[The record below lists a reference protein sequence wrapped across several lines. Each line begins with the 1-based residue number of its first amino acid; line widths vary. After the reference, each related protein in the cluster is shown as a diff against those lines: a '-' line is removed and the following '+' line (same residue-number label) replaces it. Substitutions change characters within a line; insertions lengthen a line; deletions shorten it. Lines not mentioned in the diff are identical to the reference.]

1 MSAPSPMEFFGEK
14 ETPVDLSLGFRPS
27 QTIASWPLS
36 TSPGDTQLQGTNS
49 PALLAPF
56 SALCQLFLISDLST
70 EITMEMGPSV
80 SNSARPHLV
89 SFCPSHPGCLKKVS
103 QDSMKYLLTPWV
115 QDPGAFFRK
124 KISGYAGGILW
135 PGVSKVAT

>member
-1 MSAPSPMEFFGEK
+1 MNP
-14 ETPVDLSLGFRPS
+14 
-27 QTIASWPLS
+27 
-36 TSPGDTQLQGTNS
+36 

-80 SNSARPHLV
+80 SNSALPHLV
-89 SFCPSHPGCLKKVS
+89 PFCPSHPGCLKKVS

-115 QDPGAFFRK
+115 QDPGAFFREK
-124 KISGYAGGILW
+124 FLDMLEVSYGLGCPRWLLSVDHVASTAEGIIFI
-135 PGVSKVAT
+135 